1 MCSSDREKM
10 QRRDNTSTHRIII
23 HIDFDY
29 FFAQCEEIKRPEIKD
44 KPVVVCIYSGR
55 TKESGV
61 VSTCNYIARKY
72 GVKSGISIKTA
83 KAKLAQV
90 SQAVFLPSD
99 IKHYSE
105 KSDNAMTLIRDFLDN
120 YSLSGT
126 SSIVFQPIKCVKFE
140 YIGLDECFVEVTE
153 KVDFDFAK
161 AKELANNLKKQI
173 RKETGLTCSMGI
185 APNKLIAKIASDFQK
200 PDGMTIIEP
209 EEAKNFISKCNVD
222 KIPGI
227 GPKTT
232 AKLFEMGIRTGGEL
246 SAFGLFRLID
256 AFGKKYAT
264 YLYNSAQGID
274 NESVKSR
281 GSAKQIGRI
290 ITLKRDISQAS
301 EIDGELQYICK
312 SVYKMALD
320 QNVLFRNIGILLILN
335 NLDNITRS
343 KSLKTHSRDF
353 HELYS
358 SVKSILNDTLN
369 KYPNIKVRRLG
380 IKVSDLK
387 DNEAQNSMLNFI
399 NNNIIYQRRRDHIK

>member
-1 MCSSDREKM
+1 M

-72 GVKSGISIKTA
+72 GVKSGISIKIA
-83 KAKLAQV
+83 KAKLAQA

-126 SSIVFQPIKCVKFE
+126 CSIVFQPIKCVKFE
-140 YIGLDECFVEVTE
+140 YIGLDECFVEVKQ

-200 PDGMTIIEP
+200 PDGMTIVEP
-209 EEAKNFISKCNVD
+209 EEAKNFISNCNVD

-274 NESVKSR
+274 NESVKLR

-290 ITLKRDISQAS
+290 ITLKRDISEAS

-312 SVYKMALD
+312 SVYNMALE

-335 NLDNITRS
+335 NLNNITRS

-369 KYPNIKVRRLG
+369 NYPNIKVRRLG
-380 IKVSDLK
+380 IRVSDLK
-387 DNEAQNSMLNFI
+387 DNKGQNSILNFI
-399 NNNIIYQRRRDHIK
+399 NNNIINTKTK

>member
-1 MCSSDREKM
+1 VIKKM
-10 QRRDNTSTHRIII
+10 QHSDNPSTRRIII

-29 FFAQCEEIKRPEIKD
+29 FFAQCEQIKRPEIKG

-72 GVKSGISIKTA
+72 GVRSGIPIKTA

-90 SQAVFLPSD
+90 AQPVFLSSD
-99 IKHYSE
+99 INYYSE
-105 KSDNAMTLIRDFLDN
+105 KSDEAMTLIRDFLDN

-126 SSIVFQPIKCVKFE
+126 RSIVFQPIKCLKFE

-153 KVDFDFAK
+153 KADFDFMR
-161 AKELANNLKKQI
+161 AKELANNLKEQI

-185 APNKLIAKIASDFQK
+185 ASNKLIAKMASDFQK
-200 PDGMTIIEP
+200 PDGMTIVKP
-209 EEAKNFISKCNVD
+209 DEAKSFVSKCNVD

-256 AFGKKYAT
+256 VFGKKYAT
-264 YLYNSAQGID
+264 YLHNSAQGID
-274 NESVKSR
+274 NEPIKPH

-301 EIDGELQYICK
+301 EIDGELQHICK

-335 NLDNITRS
+335 NLNNITRS

-358 SVKSILNDTLN
+358 SVKAILNETLN
-369 KYPNIKVRRLG
+369 NYPNIKVRRLG

-387 DNEAQNSMLNFI
+387 DNEGQNSMLNFI
-399 NNNIIYQRRRDHIK
+399 NK

>member
-1 MCSSDREKM
+1 M

-72 GVKSGISIKTA
+72 GVKSGISIKIA
-83 KAKLAQV
+83 KAKLAQA

-126 SSIVFQPIKCVKFE
+126 CSIVFQPIKCMKFE
-140 YIGLDECFVEVTE
+140 YIGLDECFVEVKQ

-200 PDGMTIIEP
+200 PDGMTIVEP
-209 EEAKNFISKCNVD
+209 EEAKNFISNCNVD

-290 ITLKRDISQAS
+290 ITLKRDISEAS

-312 SVYKMALD
+312 SVYNMALE

-335 NLDNITRS
+335 NLNNITRS

-369 KYPNIKVRRLG
+369 NYPNIKVRRLG
-380 IKVSDLK
+380 IRVSDLK
-387 DNEAQNSMLNFI
+387 DNKGQNSILNFI
-399 NNNIIYQRRRDHIK
+399 NNNIINTKTK

>member
-105 KSDNAMTLIRDFLDN
+105 KSDNAMILIRDFLDN

-153 KVDFDFAK
+153 KADFDFAK

-173 RKETGLTCSMGI
+173 RKEIGLTCSMGI

-200 PDGMTIIEP
+200 PDGMTIVEP

-301 EIDGELQYICK
+301 EIDGELQHICK

-358 SVKSILNDTLN
+358 SAKSILNDTLN
-369 KYPNIKVRRLG
+369 NFPNIKVRRLG

-387 DNEAQNSMLNFI
+387 DNEGQNSMLNFI
-399 NNNIIYQRRRDHIK
+399 NNNIINTKTK

>member
-1 MCSSDREKM
+1 M
-10 QRRDNTSTHRIII
+10 

-44 KPVVVCIYSGR
+44 RPVVVCIYSGR
-55 TKESGV
+55 TNESGV
-61 VSTCNYIARKY
+61 VSTCNYIARNY
-72 GVKSGISIKTA
+72 GIKSGIPIKIA

-120 YSLSGT
+120 YSLS
-126 SSIVFQPIKCVKFE
+126 SARSNVFQPIECSKFE

-153 KVDFDFAK
+153 KADFDFAK
-161 AKELANNLKKQI
+161 AKELEKNLKKQI
-173 RKETGLTCSMGI
+173 RKETRLTCSIGI
-185 APNKLIAKIASDFQK
+185 APNKMIANIASDFQK
-200 PDGMTIIEP
+200 PDGMTIVEP
-209 EEAKNFISKCNVD
+209 DEAKNFISNCNVD

-227 GPKTT
+227 GPKTS
-232 AKLFEMGIRTGGEL
+232 AKLLEMGIRTGGEL

-274 NESVKSR
+274 NEPVKSR
-281 GSAKQIGRI
+281 GLAKQIGRI
-290 ITLKRDISQAS
+290 ITLKKDISQTS
-301 EIDGELQYICK
+301 EIEGELEYICK

-335 NLDNITRS
+335 DLDNITRS

-353 HELYS
+353 NELYS
-358 SVKSILNDTLN
+358 SVKSILNVTLN
-369 KYPNIKVRRLG
+369 NYPNIKVRRLG
-380 IKVSDLK
+380 IKLSDLK
-387 DNEAQNSMLNFI
+387 DKEGQNTMLDFI
-399 NNNIIYQRRRDHIK
+399 NNNNNNVIDTKTK

>member
-1 MCSSDREKM
+1 M
-10 QRRDNTSTHRIII
+10 QHSDNTSTHRIII

-44 KPVVVCIYSGR
+44 KPVIVCIYSGR

-61 VSTCNYIARKY
+61 VSTCNYIARNY
-72 GVKSGISIKTA
+72 GIKSGIPIKIA
-83 KAKLAQV
+83 KAKLVQV

-99 IKHYSE
+99 IKYYSE

-120 YSLSGT
+120 YSLS
-126 SSIVFQPIKCVKFE
+126 SARSNVFQPIKCAKFE

-153 KVDFDFAK
+153 KADFDFAK
-161 AKELANNLKKQI
+161 AKELANNLIKQI
-173 RKETGLTCSMGI
+173 RKETRLTCSIGI
-185 APNKLIAKIASDFQK
+185 APNKMIAKIASDFQK
-200 PDGMTIIEP
+200 PDGMTIVEP
-209 EEAKNFISKCNVD
+209 DEAKNFISKCNVD

-227 GPKTT
+227 GPKTS
-232 AKLFEMGIRTGGEL
+232 AKLLEMGIRTGGEL

-274 NESVKSR
+274 NEPVKSR
-281 GSAKQIGRI
+281 GLAKQIGRI
-290 ITLKRDISQAS
+290 ITLKKDISQTS
-301 EIDGELQYICK
+301 EIEGEIEHICK

-335 NLDNITRS
+335 DLDNITRS

-353 HELYS
+353 NELYS
-358 SVKSILNDTLN
+358 SVKSILNVTLN
-369 KYPNIKVRRLG
+369 NCPNIKVRRLG
-380 IKVSDLK
+380 IKLSDLK
-387 DNEAQNSMLNFI
+387 DNEGQNTMLNFI
-399 NNNIIYQRRRDHIK
+399 NNNNVIDTKTK

>member
-1 MCSSDREKM
+1 MQHSD
-10 QRRDNTSTHRIII
+10 NPSTHRIIS

-29 FFAQCEEIKRPEIKD
+29 FFAQCEEIKRPEIKS

-72 GVKSGISIKTA
+72 GVRSGIPIKTA

-90 SQAVFLPSD
+90 AQPVFLSSD
-99 IKHYSE
+99 INYYSE
-105 KSDNAMTLIRDFLDN
+105 KSDDAMTLIRDFLDN

-126 SSIVFQPIKCVKFE
+126 RSIVFQPIKCLKFE

-153 KVDFDFAK
+153 KADFDFMR
-161 AKELANNLKKQI
+161 AKELANNLKKQL
-173 RKETGLTCSMGI
+173 RKEIGLTCSIGI
-185 APNKLIAKIASDFQK
+185 ASNKLIAKMASDFQK
-200 PDGMTIIEP
+200 PDGMTIVKP
-209 EEAKNFISKCNVD
+209 DEAKSFVSKCNVD

-232 AKLFEMGIRTGGEL
+232 AKLFEIGIRTGGEL
-246 SAFGLFRLID
+246 SAFSLFRLID
-256 AFGKKYAT
+256 VFGKKYAT
-264 YLYNSAQGID
+264 YLHNSAQGID
-274 NESVKSR
+274 NEPIKPH

-301 EIDGELQYICK
+301 EIDGELQHICK

-335 NLDNITRS
+335 NLNNITRS
-343 KSLKTHSRDF
+343 KSLKAHSRDF
-353 HELYS
+353 QELYL
-358 SVKSILNDTLN
+358 SVKEILNETLN
-369 KYPNIKVRRLG
+369 NYPNIKVRRLG

-387 DNEAQNSMLNFI
+387 DNEGQNSMLNFI
-399 NNNIIYQRRRDHIK
+399 NK

>member
-1 MCSSDREKM
+1 MHHS
-10 QRRDNTSTHRIII
+10 DNTSTHRIII
-23 HIDFDY
+23 HIDLDY

-61 VSTCNYIARKY
+61 VSTCNYIARNY
-72 GVKSGISIKTA
+72 GIKSGIPIKIA

-99 IKHYSE
+99 IKYYSE
-105 KSDNAMTLIRDFLDN
+105 KSDTVMTLIHDFLDN
-120 YSLSGT
+120 YSLS
-126 SSIVFQPIKCVKFE
+126 SARSNVFQPIKCAKFE

-153 KVDFDFAK
+153 KADFDFAK

-173 RKETGLTCSMGI
+173 RKETRLTCSIGI
-185 APNKLIAKIASDFQK
+185 APNKMIAKIASDFQK
-200 PDGMTIIEP
+200 PDGMTIVEP
-209 EEAKNFISKCNVD
+209 DEAKNFISNCNVD

-227 GPKTT
+227 GPKTS
-232 AKLFEMGIRTGGEL
+232 AKLLEMGIRTGGEL

-274 NESVKSR
+274 NQPVKSR
-281 GSAKQIGRI
+281 GLAKQIGRI
-290 ITLKRDISQAS
+290 ITLKKDISQTS
-301 EIDGELQYICK
+301 EIEGELEYICK
-312 SVYKMALD
+312 SVYKTALD

-335 NLDNITRS
+335 DLDNISRS

-353 HELYS
+353 NELYS
-358 SVKSILNDTLN
+358 SVKSILNVTLN
-369 KYPNIKVRRLG
+369 NCPNIKVRRLG
-380 IKVSDLK
+380 IKLSDLK
-387 DNEAQNSMLNFI
+387 DNEGQNTMLNFI
-399 NNNIIYQRRRDHIK
+399 NNNNNVIDTKTK

>member
-1 MCSSDREKM
+1 MQHSD
-10 QRRDNTSTHRIII
+10 NPSTRRIII

-29 FFAQCEEIKRPEIKD
+29 FFAQCEEIKRPEIKG

-55 TKESGV
+55 SKESGV

-72 GVKSGISIKTA
+72 GVRSGIPIKTA

-90 SQAVFLPSD
+90 AQPVFLSSD
-99 IKHYSE
+99 INYYSE
-105 KSDNAMTLIRDFLDN
+105 KSDDAMTLIRDFLDN

-126 SSIVFQPIKCVKFE
+126 RSIVFQPIKCLKFE

-153 KVDFDFAK
+153 KADFDFMR
-161 AKELANNLKKQI
+161 AKELANNLKKQL
-173 RKETGLTCSMGI
+173 RKEIGLTCSIGI
-185 APNKLIAKIASDFQK
+185 ASNKLIAKMASDFQK
-200 PDGMTIIEP
+200 PDGMTIVKP
-209 EEAKNFISKCNVD
+209 DEAKSFVSKCNVD

-246 SAFGLFRLID
+246 SAFSLFRLID
-256 AFGKKYAT
+256 VFGKKYAT
-264 YLYNSAQGID
+264 YLHNSAQGID
-274 NESVKSR
+274 NEPIKPH

-301 EIDGELQYICK
+301 EIDGELQHMCK

-335 NLDNITRS
+335 NLNNITRS

-358 SVKSILNDTLN
+358 SVKAILNETLN
-369 KYPNIKVRRLG
+369 NYPNIKVRRLG

-387 DNEAQNSMLNFI
+387 DNEGQNSMLNFI
-399 NNNIIYQRRRDHIK
+399 NK

>member
-61 VSTCNYIARKY
+61 VSTCNYISRKY

-126 SSIVFQPIKCVKFE
+126 CSIVFQPIKCVKFE
-140 YIGLDECFVEVTE
+140 YIGLDECFVEVKQ

-200 PDGMTIIEP
+200 PDGMTIVEP

-246 SAFGLFRLID
+246 SAFGLFKLID

-290 ITLKRDISQAS
+290 ITLKRDISEAS

-312 SVYKMALD
+312 SVYNMALE

-335 NLDNITRS
+335 NLNNITRS

-369 KYPNIKVRRLG
+369 NYPNIKVRRLG
-380 IKVSDLK
+380 VRVSDLK
-387 DNEAQNSMLNFI
+387 DNKGQNSILNFI
-399 NNNIIYQRRRDHIK
+399 NNNIINTKTK

>member
-1 MCSSDREKM
+1 M
-10 QRRDNTSTHRIII
+10 QHSDNTSTHRIII

-61 VSTCNYIARKY
+61 VSTCNYIARNY
-72 GVKSGISIKTA
+72 GIKSGIPIKIA

-99 IKHYSE
+99 IKYYSE
-105 KSDNAMTLIRDFLDN
+105 KSDTVMTLIYDFLDN
-120 YSLSGT
+120 YSLS
-126 SSIVFQPIKCVKFE
+126 SARSNVFQPIKCAKFE

-153 KVDFDFAK
+153 KADFDFAK

-173 RKETGLTCSMGI
+173 RKETQLTCSIGI
-185 APNKLIAKIASDFQK
+185 APNKMIAKIASDFQK
-200 PDGMTIIEP
+200 PDGMTIVEP
-209 EEAKNFISKCNVD
+209 NEAKNFISNCNVD

-227 GPKTT
+227 GPKTS
-232 AKLFEMGIRTGGEL
+232 AKLLEMGIRTGGEL

-274 NESVKSR
+274 NQPVKSR
-281 GSAKQIGRI
+281 GLAKQIGRI
-290 ITLKRDISQAS
+290 ITLKKDISHIS
-301 EIDGELQYICK
+301 EIEGELHYICK

-335 NLDNITRS
+335 DLDNITRS

-353 HELYS
+353 NELYS
-358 SVKSILNDTLN
+358 SVKSILNVTLN
-369 KYPNIKVRRLG
+369 NCPNIKVRRLG
-380 IKVSDLK
+380 IKLSDLK
-387 DNEAQNSMLNFI
+387 DNEGQNTMLNFI
-399 NNNIIYQRRRDHIK
+399 NNNNVIDPKTK

>member
-1 MCSSDREKM
+1 MQHSD
-10 QRRDNTSTHRIII
+10 NPSTHRIII

-29 FFAQCEEIKRPEIKD
+29 FFAQCEEIKRPEIKG

-72 GVKSGISIKTA
+72 GVRSGIPIKTA

-90 SQAVFLPSD
+90 AQPVFLSSD
-99 IKHYSE
+99 INYYSE
-105 KSDNAMTLIRDFLDN
+105 KSDDAMTLIRDFLDN

-126 SSIVFQPIKCVKFE
+126 RSIVFQPIKCLKFE

-153 KVDFDFAK
+153 KADFDFMR
-161 AKELANNLKKQI
+161 AKELANNLKKQL
-173 RKETGLTCSMGI
+173 RKEIGLTCSIGI
-185 APNKLIAKIASDFQK
+185 ASNKLIAKMASDFQK
-200 PDGMTIIEP
+200 PDGMTIVKP
-209 EEAKNFISKCNVD
+209 DEAKSFVSKCNVD

-246 SAFGLFRLID
+246 SAFSLFRLID
-256 AFGKKYAT
+256 VFGKKYAT
-264 YLYNSAQGID
+264 YLHNSAQGID
-274 NESVKSR
+274 NEPIKPH

-301 EIDGELQYICK
+301 EIDGELQHICK

-335 NLDNITRS
+335 NLNNITRS
-343 KSLKTHSRDF
+343 KSLKAHSRDF
-353 HELYS
+353 QELYL
-358 SVKSILNDTLN
+358 SVKEILNETLN
-369 KYPNIKVRRLG
+369 NYPNIKVRRLG

-387 DNEAQNSMLNFI
+387 DNEGQNSMLNFI
-399 NNNIIYQRRRDHIK
+399 NK

>member
-10 QRRDNTSTHRIII
+10 QRSDNTSTHRIII

-29 FFAQCEEIKRPEIKD
+29 FFAQCEEIKRPEIKG

-55 TKESGV
+55 SKESGV

-72 GVKSGISIKTA
+72 GVRSGIPIKTA

-90 SQAVFLPSD
+90 AQPVFLSSD
-99 IKHYSE
+99 INYYSE
-105 KSDNAMTLIRDFLDN
+105 KSDDAMTLIRDFLDN

-126 SSIVFQPIKCVKFE
+126 RSIVFQPIKCLKFE

-153 KVDFDFAK
+153 KADFDFMR
-161 AKELANNLKKQI
+161 AKELANNLKKQL
-173 RKETGLTCSMGI
+173 RKEIGLTCSIGI
-185 APNKLIAKIASDFQK
+185 ASNKLIAKMASDFQK
-200 PDGMTIIEP
+200 PDGMTIVKP
-209 EEAKNFISKCNVD
+209 DEAKSFVSKCNVD

-246 SAFGLFRLID
+246 SAFSLFRLID
-256 AFGKKYAT
+256 VFGKKYAT
-264 YLYNSAQGID
+264 YLHNSAQGID
-274 NESVKSR
+274 NEPIKPH

-301 EIDGELQYICK
+301 EIDGELQHICK

-335 NLDNITRS
+335 NLNNITRS
-343 KSLKTHSRDF
+343 KSLKAHSRDF
-353 HELYS
+353 QELYL
-358 SVKSILNDTLN
+358 SVKEILNETLN
-369 KYPNIKVRRLG
+369 NYPNIKVRRLG

-387 DNEAQNSMLNFI
+387 DNEGQNSMLNFI
-399 NNNIIYQRRRDHIK
+399 NK

>member
-1 MCSSDREKM
+1 M
-10 QRRDNTSTHRIII
+10 QHSDNTSTHRIII

-61 VSTCNYIARKY
+61 VSTCNYIARNY
-72 GVKSGISIKTA
+72 GIKSGIPIKIA

-99 IKHYSE
+99 IKYYSE
-105 KSDNAMTLIRDFLDN
+105 KSDTVMTLIHDFLDN
-120 YSLSGT
+120 YSLS
-126 SSIVFQPIKCVKFE
+126 SACSNVFQPIKCVKFE

-153 KVDFDFAK
+153 KADFDFAK

-173 RKETGLTCSMGI
+173 RKETQLTCSIGI
-185 APNKLIAKIASDFQK
+185 APNKMIAKIASDFQK
-200 PDGMTIIEP
+200 PDGMTIVEP
-209 EEAKNFISKCNVD
+209 DEAKYFISNCNVD

-227 GPKTT
+227 GPKTS
-232 AKLFEMGIRTGGEL
+232 AKLLEMGIRTGGEL

-274 NESVKSR
+274 NQPIKSR
-281 GSAKQIGRI
+281 GLAKQIGRI
-290 ITLKRDISQAS
+290 ITLKKDISQTS
-301 EIDGELQYICK
+301 EIEDELEYICK

-335 NLDNITRS
+335 DLDNISRS

-353 HELYS
+353 NELYS
-358 SVKSILNDTLN
+358 SVKSILNVTLN
-369 KYPNIKVRRLG
+369 NCPNIKVRRLG
-380 IKVSDLK
+380 IKLSDLK
-387 DNEAQNSMLNFI
+387 DNEGQNTMLNFI
-399 NNNIIYQRRRDHIK
+399 NNNNNVIDTKTK

>member
-1 MCSSDREKM
+1 M

-72 GVKSGISIKTA
+72 GVKSGISIKIA
-83 KAKLAQV
+83 KAKLAQA

-126 SSIVFQPIKCVKFE
+126 CSIVFQPIKCVKFE
-140 YIGLDECFVEVTE
+140 YIGLDECFVEVKQ

-200 PDGMTIIEP
+200 PDGMTIVEP
-209 EEAKNFISKCNVD
+209 EEAKNFISNCNVD

-274 NESVKSR
+274 NESVKLR

-290 ITLKRDISQAS
+290 ITLKRDISEAS

-312 SVYKMALD
+312 SVYNTALE

-335 NLDNITRS
+335 NLNNITRS

-369 KYPNIKVRRLG
+369 NYPNIKVRRLG
-380 IKVSDLK
+380 IRVSDLK
-387 DNEAQNSMLNFI
+387 DNKGQNSILNFI
-399 NNNIIYQRRRDHIK
+399 NNNIINTKTK

>member
-1 MCSSDREKM
+1 M
-10 QRRDNTSTHRIII
+10 QHSDNTSTHRIII

-55 TKESGV
+55 TEESGV
-61 VSTCNYIARKY
+61 VSTCNYIARNF
-72 GVKSGISIKTA
+72 GIKSGIPIKIA

-99 IKHYSE
+99 IKYYSE
-105 KSDNAMTLIRDFLDN
+105 KSDTVMTLIHDFLDN
-120 YSLSGT
+120 YSLS
-126 SSIVFQPIKCVKFE
+126 SARSNVFQPIKCAKFE

-153 KVDFDFAK
+153 KADFDFAK

-173 RKETGLTCSMGI
+173 RKETQLTCSIGI
-185 APNKLIAKIASDFQK
+185 APNKMIAKIGSDFQK
-200 PDGMTIIEP
+200 PDGMTIVEP
-209 EEAKNFISKCNVD
+209 DQAKNFISNCNVD

-227 GPKTT
+227 GPKTS
-232 AKLFEMGIRTGGEL
+232 AKLLEMGIQTGGEL

-274 NESVKSR
+274 NQPVKSR
-281 GSAKQIGRI
+281 GLAKQIGRI
-290 ITLKRDISQAS
+290 ITLKKDISQTS
-301 EIDGELQYICK
+301 EIEGELEYICK

-335 NLDNITRS
+335 DLDNISRS

-353 HELYS
+353 NELYS
-358 SVKSILNDTLN
+358 SVKSILNVTLN
-369 KYPNIKVRRLG
+369 NCPNIKVRRLG
-380 IKVSDLK
+380 IKLSDLK
-387 DNEAQNSMLNFI
+387 DNEGQNTMLNFI
-399 NNNIIYQRRRDHIK
+399 NNNNNNNVIDTKTK

>member
-1 MCSSDREKM
+1 VIKKM
-10 QRRDNTSTHRIII
+10 QHSDNPSTHRIII

-29 FFAQCEEIKRPEIKD
+29 FFAQCEEIKRPEIKG

-72 GVKSGISIKTA
+72 GVRSGIPIKTA

-90 SQAVFLPSD
+90 AQPVFLSSD
-99 IKHYSE
+99 INYYSE
-105 KSDNAMTLIRDFLDN
+105 KSDDAMTLIRDFLDN

-126 SSIVFQPIKCVKFE
+126 RSNVFQPIKCLKFE

-153 KVDFDFAK
+153 KANFDFMR
-161 AKELANNLKKQI
+161 AKELANNLKKQL
-173 RKETGLTCSMGI
+173 RKEIGLTCSMGI
-185 APNKLIAKIASDFQK
+185 ASNKLIAKMASDFQK
-200 PDGMTIIEP
+200 PDGMTIVKP
-209 EEAKNFISKCNVD
+209 DEAKSFVSKCNVD

-256 AFGKKYAT
+256 VFGKKYAT
-264 YLYNSAQGID
+264 YLHNSAQGID
-274 NESVKSR
+274 NEPIKPH

-301 EIDGELQYICK
+301 EIDGELQHICK

-335 NLDNITRS
+335 NLNNITRS

-358 SVKSILNDTLN
+358 SVKAILNETLN
-369 KYPNIKVRRLG
+369 NYPNIKVRRLG

-387 DNEAQNSMLNFI
+387 DNEGQNSMLNFI
-399 NNNIIYQRRRDHIK
+399 NK

>member
-72 GVKSGISIKTA
+72 GVKSGISIKIA
-83 KAKLAQV
+83 KAKLAQA

-126 SSIVFQPIKCVKFE
+126 CSIVFQPIKCVKFE
-140 YIGLDECFVEVTE
+140 YIGLDECFVEVKQ

-200 PDGMTIIEP
+200 PDGMTIVEP
-209 EEAKNFISKCNVD
+209 EEAKNFISNCNVD

-246 SAFGLFRLID
+246 SAFGLFGLID

-290 ITLKRDISQAS
+290 ITLKRDISEAS

-312 SVYKMALD
+312 SVYKTALD

-335 NLDNITRS
+335 NLNNITRS

-369 KYPNIKVRRLG
+369 NYPNIKVRRLG
-380 IKVSDLK
+380 IRVSDLK
-387 DNEAQNSMLNFI
+387 DNKGQNSILNFI
-399 NNNIIYQRRRDHIK
+399 NNNIINTKTK

>member
-1 MCSSDREKM
+1 VIRKM
-10 QRRDNTSTHRIII
+10 QHSDNPSTHRIII

-29 FFAQCEEIKRPEIKD
+29 FFAQCEEIKRPEIKG

-72 GVKSGISIKTA
+72 GVRSGIPIKTA

-90 SQAVFLPSD
+90 AQPEFLSSD
-99 IKHYSE
+99 IKYYSE
-105 KSDNAMTLIRDFLDN
+105 KSDDAMTLIRDFFDN
-120 YSLSGT
+120 YSSSGT
-126 SSIVFQPIKCVKFE
+126 RSIVFQPIKCLKFE

-153 KVDFDFAK
+153 KADFDFMR
-161 AKELANNLKKQI
+161 AKELANNLKEQI

-185 APNKLIAKIASDFQK
+185 ASNKLIAKMASDFQK
-200 PDGMTIIEP
+200 PDGMTIVKP
-209 EEAKNFISKCNVD
+209 DEAKSFVSKCNVD

-256 AFGKKYAT
+256 VFGKKYAT
-264 YLYNSAQGID
+264 YLHNSAQGID
-274 NESVKSR
+274 NEPIKPH

-301 EIDGELQYICK
+301 EIDGELQHICK

-335 NLDNITRS
+335 NLNNITRS

-358 SVKSILNDTLN
+358 SVKAILNETLN
-369 KYPNIKVRRLG
+369 NYPNIKVRRLG

-387 DNEAQNSMLNFI
+387 DNEGQNSMLNFI
-399 NNNIIYQRRRDHIK
+399 NK

>member
-1 MCSSDREKM
+1 M
-10 QRRDNTSTHRIII
+10 QHSDNTSTHRIII

-44 KPVVVCIYSGR
+44 KPVIVCIYSGR

-61 VSTCNYIARKY
+61 VSTCNYIARNY
-72 GVKSGISIKTA
+72 GIKSGIPIKIA
-83 KAKLAQV
+83 KAKLVQV

-99 IKHYSE
+99 IKYYSE

-120 YSLSGT
+120 YSLS
-126 SSIVFQPIKCVKFE
+126 SARSNVFQPIKCAKFE

-153 KVDFDFAK
+153 KADFDFAK

-173 RKETGLTCSMGI
+173 RKETRLTCSIGI
-185 APNKLIAKIASDFQK
+185 APNKMIAKIASDFQK
-200 PDGMTIIEP
+200 PDGMTIVEP
-209 EEAKNFISKCNVD
+209 DEAKNFISKCNAD

-227 GPKTT
+227 GPKTS
-232 AKLFEMGIRTGGEL
+232 AKLLEMGIRTGGEL

-274 NESVKSR
+274 NEPVKSR
-281 GSAKQIGRI
+281 GLAKQIGRI
-290 ITLKRDISQAS
+290 ITLKKDISQTS
-301 EIDGELQYICK
+301 EIEGEIEHICK

-335 NLDNITRS
+335 DLDNITRS

-353 HELYS
+353 NELYS
-358 SVKSILNDTLN
+358 SVKSILNVTLN
-369 KYPNIKVRRLG
+369 NCPNIKVRRLG
-380 IKVSDLK
+380 IKLSDLK
-387 DNEAQNSMLNFI
+387 DNEGQNTMLNFI
-399 NNNIIYQRRRDHIK
+399 NNNNVIDTKTK

>member
-1 MCSSDREKM
+1 MQHSD
-10 QRRDNTSTHRIII
+10 NPSTRRIII

-29 FFAQCEEIKRPEIKD
+29 FFAQCEEIKRPEIKG

-55 TKESGV
+55 SKESGV

-72 GVKSGISIKTA
+72 GVRSGIPIKTA

-90 SQAVFLPSD
+90 AQPVFLSSD
-99 IKHYSE
+99 INYYSE
-105 KSDNAMTLIRDFLDN
+105 KSDDAMTLIRDFLDN

-126 SSIVFQPIKCVKFE
+126 RSIVFQPIKCLKFE

-153 KVDFDFAK
+153 KADFDFMR
-161 AKELANNLKKQI
+161 AKELANNLKKQL
-173 RKETGLTCSMGI
+173 RKEIGLTCSIGI
-185 APNKLIAKIASDFQK
+185 ASNKLIAKMASDFQK
-200 PDGMTIIEP
+200 PDGMTIVKP
-209 EEAKNFISKCNVD
+209 YEAKSFVSKCNVD

-246 SAFGLFRLID
+246 SAFSLFRLID
-256 AFGKKYAT
+256 VFGKKYAT
-264 YLYNSAQGID
+264 YLHNSAQGID
-274 NESVKSR
+274 NEPIKPH

-301 EIDGELQYICK
+301 EIDGELQHICK

-335 NLDNITRS
+335 NLNNITRS
-343 KSLKTHSRDF
+343 KSLKAHSRDF
-353 HELYS
+353 QELYL
-358 SVKSILNDTLN
+358 SVKEILNETLN
-369 KYPNIKVRRLG
+369 NYPNIKVRRLG

-387 DNEAQNSMLNFI
+387 DNEGQNSMLNFI
-399 NNNIIYQRRRDHIK
+399 NK

>member
-72 GVKSGISIKTA
+72 GVKSGISIKIA
-83 KAKLAQV
+83 KAKLAQA

-126 SSIVFQPIKCVKFE
+126 CSIVFQPIKCVKFE
-140 YIGLDECFVEVTE
+140 YIGLDECFVEVKQ

-200 PDGMTIIEP
+200 PDGMTIVEP
-209 EEAKNFISKCNVD
+209 EEAKNFISNCNVD

-290 ITLKRDISQAS
+290 ITLKRDISEAS

-312 SVYKMALD
+312 SVYNMALE

-335 NLDNITRS
+335 NLNNITRS

-369 KYPNIKVRRLG
+369 NYPNIKVRRLG
-380 IKVSDLK
+380 IRVSDLK
-387 DNEAQNSMLNFI
+387 DNKGQNSILNFI
-399 NNNIIYQRRRDHIK
+399 NNNIINTKTK

>member
-10 QRRDNTSTHRIII
+10 QRSDNTSTHRIIT

-29 FFAQCEEIKRPEIKD
+29 FFAQCEEIKRPEIKG

-72 GVKSGISIKTA
+72 GVKSGISIKIA

-120 YSLSGT
+120 YSLSAT

-153 KVDFDFAK
+153 KADFDFAK

-185 APNKLIAKIASDFQK
+185 APNKLIAKIASDLQK
-200 PDGMTIIEP
+200 PDGMTIVEP
-209 EEAKNFISKCNVD
+209 DEAKNFISKCNVD

-232 AKLFEMGIRTGGEL
+232 AKLLEMGIRTGGEL

-264 YLYNSAQGID
+264 YLYKSGQGID
-274 NESVKSR
+274 NEPVKSR

-290 ITLKRDISQAS
+290 ITLKRDISQTTS
-301 EIDGELQYICK
+301 EIDGELEYICK

-320 QNVLFRNIGILLILN
+320 QNVIFRNIGILLILN

-358 SVKSILNDTLN
+358 SVKSILNETLN
-369 KYPNIKVRRLG
+369 NYPNIKVRRLG
-380 IKVSDLK
+380 IKLSDLK
-387 DNEAQNSMLNFI
+387 DNEGQNTMLNFI
-399 NNNIIYQRRRDHIK
+399 NNNIINTKTK

>member
-1 MCSSDREKM
+1 M
-10 QRRDNTSTHRIII
+10 

-61 VSTCNYIARKY
+61 VSTCNYIARNY
-72 GVKSGISIKTA
+72 GIKSGIPIKIA

-105 KSDNAMTLIRDFLDN
+105 KSDNAMTIIRDFLEN
-120 YSLSGT
+120 YSLS
-126 SSIVFQPIKCVKFE
+126 SVRSNVFQPIKCAKFE
-140 YIGLDECFVEVTE
+140 YIGLDECYVEVTE
-153 KVDFDFAK
+153 KADFDFEK

-173 RKETGLTCSMGI
+173 RKETRLTCSIGI
-185 APNKLIAKIASDFQK
+185 APNKMIAKIASDFQK
-200 PDGMTIIEP
+200 PDGMTIVRP
-209 EEAKNFISKCNVD
+209 DEAKNFISNCNVD

-227 GPKTT
+227 GPKTS
-232 AKLFEMGIRTGGEL
+232 AKLLEMGIRTGGEL

-256 AFGKKYAT
+256 TFGKKYAT

-274 NESVKSR
+274 NEPVKLR
-281 GSAKQIGRI
+281 GLAKQIGRI
-290 ITLKRDISQAS
+290 ITLKKDISQTS
-301 EIDGELQYICK
+301 EIEDELEHICK

-320 QNVLFRNIGILLILN
+320 QNVLYRNIGVLLILN
-335 NLDNITRS
+335 DLDNITRS

-358 SVKSILNDTLN
+358 SVKSILNVTLN
-369 KYPNIKVRRLG
+369 NYPNIKVRRLG
-380 IKVSDLK
+380 IKLSDLK
-387 DNEAQNSMLNFI
+387 DNEGQNTMLNFI
-399 NNNIIYQRRRDHIK
+399 NDNVIDSKTK

>member
-1 MCSSDREKM
+1 MQHSD
-10 QRRDNTSTHRIII
+10 NPSTRRIII

-29 FFAQCEEIKRPEIKD
+29 FFAQCEEIKRPEIKG

-55 TKESGV
+55 SKESGV

-72 GVKSGISIKTA
+72 GVRSGIPIKTA

-90 SQAVFLPSD
+90 AQPVFLSSD
-99 IKHYSE
+99 INYYSE
-105 KSDNAMTLIRDFLDN
+105 KSDDAMTLIRDFLDN

-126 SSIVFQPIKCVKFE
+126 RSIVFQPIKCLKFE

-153 KVDFDFAK
+153 KADFDFMR
-161 AKELANNLKKQI
+161 AKELANNLKKQL

-185 APNKLIAKIASDFQK
+185 ASNKLIAKMASDFQK
-200 PDGMTIIEP
+200 PDGMTIVKP
-209 EEAKNFISKCNVD
+209 DEAKSFVSKCNVD

-246 SAFGLFRLID
+246 SAFSLFRLID
-256 AFGKKYAT
+256 VFGKKYAT
-264 YLYNSAQGID
+264 YLHNSAQGID
-274 NESVKSR
+274 NEPIKPH

-301 EIDGELQYICK
+301 EIDGELQHICK

-335 NLDNITRS
+335 NLNNITRS

-358 SVKSILNDTLN
+358 SVKAILNETLN
-369 KYPNIKVRRLG
+369 NYPNIKVRRLG

-387 DNEAQNSMLNFI
+387 DNEGQNSMLNFI
-399 NNNIIYQRRRDHIK
+399 NK

>member
-72 GVKSGISIKTA
+72 GVKSGISIKIA
-83 KAKLAQV
+83 KAKLAQA

-126 SSIVFQPIKCVKFE
+126 CSIVFQPIKCVKFE
-140 YIGLDECFVEVTE
+140 YIGLDECFVEVKQ

-200 PDGMTIIEP
+200 PDGMTIVEP
-209 EEAKNFISKCNVD
+209 EEAKNFISNCNVD

-274 NESVKSR
+274 NESVKLR

-290 ITLKRDISQAS
+290 ITLKRDISEAS

-312 SVYKMALD
+312 SVYNMALE

-335 NLDNITRS
+335 NLNNITRS

-369 KYPNIKVRRLG
+369 NYPNIKVRRLG
-380 IKVSDLK
+380 IRVSDLK
-387 DNEAQNSMLNFI
+387 DNKGQNSILNFI
-399 NNNIIYQRRRDHIK
+399 NNNIINTKTK

>member
-72 GVKSGISIKTA
+72 GVKSGISIKIA
-83 KAKLAQV
+83 KAKLAQA

-126 SSIVFQPIKCVKFE
+126 CSIVFQPIKCVKFE
-140 YIGLDECFVEVTE
+140 YIGLDECFVEVKQ

-200 PDGMTIIEP
+200 PDGMTIVEP

-274 NESVKSR
+274 NESVKLR

-290 ITLKRDISQAS
+290 ITLKRDISEAS

-312 SVYKMALD
+312 SVYNMALE

-335 NLDNITRS
+335 NLNNITRS

-369 KYPNIKVRRLG
+369 NYPNIKVRRLG
-380 IKVSDLK
+380 IRVSDLK
-387 DNEAQNSMLNFI
+387 DNKGQNSILNFI
-399 NNNIIYQRRRDHIK
+399 NNNIINTKTK

>member
-1 MCSSDREKM
+1 MQHSD
-10 QRRDNTSTHRIII
+10 NISTHRIII

-29 FFAQCEEIKRPEIKD
+29 FFAQCEEIKRPEIND

-55 TKESGV
+55 TEESGV
-61 VSTCNYIARKY
+61 VSTCNYIARNY
-72 GVKSGISIKTA
+72 GIKSGIPIKIA

-99 IKHYSE
+99 IKYYSE
-105 KSDNAMTLIRDFLDN
+105 KSDTVMTLIHDFLDN
-120 YSLSGT
+120 YSLS
-126 SSIVFQPIKCVKFE
+126 SARSNVFQPIKCAKFE

-153 KVDFDFAK
+153 KADFDFAK

-173 RKETGLTCSMGI
+173 RKETRLTCSIGI
-185 APNKLIAKIASDFQK
+185 APNKMIAKIASDFQK
-200 PDGMTIIEP
+200 PDGMTVVEP
-209 EEAKNFISKCNVD
+209 DEAKNFISNCNVD

-227 GPKTT
+227 GPKTS
-232 AKLFEMGIRTGGEL
+232 AKLLEMGIRTGGEL
-246 SAFGLFRLID
+246 SSFGLFRLID
-256 AFGKKYAT
+256 VFGKKYAT

-274 NESVKSR
+274 NEPVKSR

-301 EIDGELQYICK
+301 EIDGELQLICK

-335 NLDNITRS
+335 NLNNITRS

-358 SVKSILNDTLN
+358 STKSILNETLN
-369 KYPNIKVRRLG
+369 NYPNIKVRRLG
-380 IKVSDLK
+380 IKLSDLK
-387 DNEAQNSMLNFI
+387 DNEGQNTMLNFI
-399 NNNIIYQRRRDHIK
+399 NNNNVIDTKTK

>member
-1 MCSSDREKM
+1 MQHSD
-10 QRRDNTSTHRIII
+10 NPSTHRIIS

-29 FFAQCEEIKRPEIKD
+29 FFAQCEEIKRPEIKS

-72 GVKSGISIKTA
+72 GVRSGIPIKTA

-90 SQAVFLPSD
+90 AQPVFLSSD
-99 IKHYSE
+99 INYYSE
-105 KSDNAMTLIRDFLDN
+105 KSDDAMTLIRDFLDN

-126 SSIVFQPIKCVKFE
+126 RSIVFQPIKCLKFE

-153 KVDFDFAK
+153 KADFDFMR
-161 AKELANNLKKQI
+161 AKELANNLKKQL
-173 RKETGLTCSMGI
+173 RKEIGLTCSIGI
-185 APNKLIAKIASDFQK
+185 ASNKLIAKMASDFQK
-200 PDGMTIIEP
+200 PDGMTIVKP
-209 EEAKNFISKCNVD
+209 DEAKSFVSKCNVD

-246 SAFGLFRLID
+246 SAFSLFRLID
-256 AFGKKYAT
+256 VFGKKYAT
-264 YLYNSAQGID
+264 YLHNSAQGID
-274 NESVKSR
+274 NEPIKPH

-301 EIDGELQYICK
+301 EIDGELQHMCK

-335 NLDNITRS
+335 NLNNITRS
-343 KSLKTHSRDF
+343 KSLKAHSRDF
-353 HELYS
+353 QELYL
-358 SVKSILNDTLN
+358 SVKEILNETLN
-369 KYPNIKVRRLG
+369 NYPNIKVRRLG

-387 DNEAQNSMLNFI
+387 DNEGQNSMLNFI
-399 NNNIIYQRRRDHIK
+399 NK

>member
-1 MCSSDREKM
+1 VIRKM
-10 QRRDNTSTHRIII
+10 QLSDNPSTHRIII

-29 FFAQCEEIKRPEIKD
+29 FFAQCEEIKRPEIKG

-72 GVKSGISIKTA
+72 GVRSGIPIKTA

-90 SQAVFLPSD
+90 AQPVFLSSD
-99 IKHYSE
+99 INYYSE
-105 KSDNAMTLIRDFLDN
+105 KSDEAMTLIRDFLDN

-126 SSIVFQPIKCVKFE
+126 RSIVFQPIKCLKFE

-153 KVDFDFAK
+153 KADFDFMR
-161 AKELANNLKKQI
+161 AKELANNLKEQI

-185 APNKLIAKIASDFQK
+185 ASNKLIAKMASDFQK
-200 PDGMTIIEP
+200 PDGMTIVKP
-209 EEAKNFISKCNVD
+209 DEAKSFVSKCNVD

-256 AFGKKYAT
+256 VFGKKYAT
-264 YLYNSAQGID
+264 YLHNSAQGID
-274 NESVKSR
+274 NEPIKPH

-301 EIDGELQYICK
+301 EIDGELQHICK

-335 NLDNITRS
+335 NLNNITRS

-358 SVKSILNDTLN
+358 SVKAILNETLN
-369 KYPNIKVRRLG
+369 NYPNIKVRRLG

-387 DNEAQNSMLNFI
+387 DNEGQNSMLNFI
-399 NNNIIYQRRRDHIK
+399 NK

>member
-1 MCSSDREKM
+1 M
-10 QRRDNTSTHRIII
+10 QHSDNTSTHRIII

-55 TKESGV
+55 TEESGV
-61 VSTCNYIARKY
+61 VSTCNYIARNY
-72 GVKSGISIKTA
+72 GIKSGIPIKIA

-99 IKHYSE
+99 IKYYSE
-105 KSDNAMTLIRDFLDN
+105 KSDTVMTLIHDFLDN
-120 YSLSGT
+120 YSLS
-126 SSIVFQPIKCVKFE
+126 SARSNVFQPIKCAKFE

-153 KVDFDFAK
+153 KTDFDFAK

-173 RKETGLTCSMGI
+173 RKETRLTCSIGI
-185 APNKLIAKIASDFQK
+185 APNKMIAKIASDFQK
-200 PDGMTIIEP
+200 PDGMTIVEP
-209 EEAKNFISKCNVD
+209 DQAKNFISNCNVD

-227 GPKTT
+227 GPKTS
-232 AKLFEMGIRTGGEL
+232 AKLLEMGIRTGGEL

-274 NESVKSR
+274 NQPVKSR
-281 GSAKQIGRI
+281 GLAKQIGRI
-290 ITLKRDISQAS
+290 ITLKKDISQTS
-301 EIDGELQYICK
+301 ELEGELEYICK

-335 NLDNITRS
+335 DLDNITRS

-358 SVKSILNDTLN
+358 SVKSILNVTLN
-369 KYPNIKVRRLG
+369 NCPNIKVRRLG
-380 IKVSDLK
+380 IKLSDLK
-387 DNEAQNSMLNFI
+387 DNEGQNTMLNFI
-399 NNNIIYQRRRDHIK
+399 NNNNVIDTKTK

>member
-1 MCSSDREKM
+1 M

-72 GVKSGISIKTA
+72 GVKSGISIKIA
-83 KAKLAQV
+83 KAKLAQA

-126 SSIVFQPIKCVKFE
+126 CSIVFQPIKCVKFE
-140 YIGLDECFVEVTE
+140 YIGLDECFVEVKQ

-200 PDGMTIIEP
+200 PDGMTIVEP
-209 EEAKNFISKCNVD
+209 EEAKNFISNCNVD

-290 ITLKRDISQAS
+290 ITLKRDISEAS

-312 SVYKMALD
+312 SVYNMALE

-335 NLDNITRS
+335 NLNNITRS

-369 KYPNIKVRRLG
+369 NYPNIKVRRLG
-380 IKVSDLK
+380 IRVSDLK
-387 DNEAQNSMLNFI
+387 DNKGQNSILNFI
-399 NNNIIYQRRRDHIK
+399 NNNIINTKTK

>member
-1 MCSSDREKM
+1 M
-10 QRRDNTSTHRIII
+10 

-61 VSTCNYIARKY
+61 VSTCNYIARNY
-72 GVKSGISIKTA
+72 GIKSGIPIKIA

-105 KSDNAMTLIRDFLDN
+105 KSDNAMTIIRDFLEN
-120 YSLSGT
+120 YSLS
-126 SSIVFQPIKCVKFE
+126 SVRSNVFQPIKCAKFE
-140 YIGLDECFVEVTE
+140 YIGLDECYVEVTE
-153 KVDFDFAK
+153 KADFDFEK

-173 RKETGLTCSMGI
+173 RKETRLTCSIGI
-185 APNKLIAKIASDFQK
+185 APNKMIAKIASDFQK
-200 PDGMTIIEP
+200 PDGMTIVGP
-209 EEAKNFISKCNVD
+209 DEAKNFISNCNVD

-227 GPKTT
+227 GPKTS
-232 AKLFEMGIRTGGEL
+232 AKLLEMGIRTGGEL

-256 AFGKKYAT
+256 TFGKKYAT

-274 NESVKSR
+274 NEPVKLR
-281 GSAKQIGRI
+281 GLAKQIGRI
-290 ITLKRDISQAS
+290 ITLKKDISQTS
-301 EIDGELQYICK
+301 EIEDELEHICK

-320 QNVLFRNIGILLILN
+320 QNVLYRNIGVLLILN
-335 NLDNITRS
+335 DLDNITRS

-358 SVKSILNDTLN
+358 SVKSILNVTLN
-369 KYPNIKVRRLG
+369 NYPNIKVRRLG
-380 IKVSDLK
+380 IKLSDLK
-387 DNEAQNSMLNFI
+387 DNEGQNTMLNFI
-399 NNNIIYQRRRDHIK
+399 NDNVIDSKTK